1 MDEVELTRYS
11 AAILCLATMPDLA
24 HFLKAFQ
31 QQQQQQQQQPMKRY
45 GFTMPA
51 GKQQQ
56 FGDNKRW
63 KKRSAAL
70 EQPTEEDIA
79 EFNRELAELKEAYMD
94 GVSNV
99 TCVLMTLGALDNMFM
114 INKEYFV
121 NDMWRDVSL
130 KQDLKNGMDFDV
142 VVILFVA
149 V

>member
-1 MDEVELTRYS
+1 MIGTLMDEVELTRFR
-11 AAILCLATMPDLA
+11 AAILCLTTMSDLA
-24 HFLKAFQ
+24 LSLKAFQ
-31 QQQQQQQQQPMKRY
+31 QQQQQQPMRNY

-51 GKQQQ
+51 GRQQQ
-56 FGDNKRW
+56 AGDNKRW

-130 KQDLKNGMDFDV
+130 KKKDPEKEGKWLG
-142 VVILFVA
+142 
-149 V
+149 